1 MTMKIP
7 FLPSFKYNHMQLRL
21 LFLNLTRFHYER
33 LALPLKHK
41 NTSWLVMT
49 GVVTP
54 SFEANLNS
62 HSMCAQES
70 SFHTHHTENGYRIT
84 NVSI

>member
-1 MTMKIP
+1 MEIL

-21 LFLNLTRFHYER
+21 LFINLTRFHYER
-33 LALPLKHK
+33 LVVPLKLK
-41 NTSWLVMT
+41 NTSRLVMT

-70 SFHTHHTENGYRIT
+70 SFHTYHTENGYRIT